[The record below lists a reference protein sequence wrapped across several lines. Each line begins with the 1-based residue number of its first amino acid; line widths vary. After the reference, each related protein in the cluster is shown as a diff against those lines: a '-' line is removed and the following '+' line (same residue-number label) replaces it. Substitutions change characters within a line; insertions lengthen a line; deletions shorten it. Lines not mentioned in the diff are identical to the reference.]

1 MSHVISENHFY
12 TNMPEQNHPKPGS
25 PASATGE
32 TQEAFPSPARN
43 TRGNQSPRGL
53 SEQGPQQVILEHSWT
68 GVVKAPWLGPL
79 HRAMA
84 KGVEA
89 EVGSQSGGG
98 QRKALPQTPRF
109 YVVCLKPLNDRNL
122 KIEHSIWE
130 LHNNNE

>member
-1 MSHVISENHFY
+1 MSHLISESHFY
-12 TNMPEQNHPKPGS
+12 TNMPEQNHPNPGS

-32 TQEAFPSPARN
+32 TQEAFPSPARD

-89 EVGSQSGGG
+89 EVGS
-98 QRKALPQTPRF
+98 L
-109 YVVCLKPLNDRNL
+109 VVGKEKHYCRHPAFM
-122 KIEHSIWE
+122 WCA
-130 LHNNNE
+130 